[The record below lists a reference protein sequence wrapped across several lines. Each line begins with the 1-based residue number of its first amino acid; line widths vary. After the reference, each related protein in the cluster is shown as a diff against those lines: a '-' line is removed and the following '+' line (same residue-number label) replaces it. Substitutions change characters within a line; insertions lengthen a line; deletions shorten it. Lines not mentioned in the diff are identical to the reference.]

1 RWKHPTKGYVSPAE
15 FIPVA
20 ERTGQ
25 IIPISEWVL
34 NQACT
39 DIHELKRYG
48 INSVS
53 VNFSPIQFYRDDFV
67 EKIAET
73 LKHNNIQPGEITVEI
88 TENVL
93 VHDTDHITE
102 LLNELRQLG
111 LDVAIDDFGSG
122 FASLRYLNM
131 LPVNKLKIDRS
142 FTGNI
147 HQNAH
152 NAAITRGILGMTT
165 EMEIEVVAEGV
176 ETDEEYQ
183 YLREHKCDFMQGYLF
198 CRPIPIKELIEW
210 VQNRQ

>member
-1 RWKHPTKGYVSPAE
+1 VS
-15 FIPVA
+15 
-20 ERTGQ
+20 
-25 IIPISEWVL
+25 
-34 NQACT
+34 
-39 DIHELKRYG
+39 
-48 INSVS
+48 SVS
-53 VNFSPIQFYRDDFV
+53 VNFSPIQFYREDFI

-73 LKHNNIQPGEITVEI
+73 LKNHAIEPGEITVEI

-93 VHDTDHITE
+93 VHDTAHITE
-102 LLNELRQLG
+102 LLQELRQLG

-165 EMEIEVVAEGV
+165 EMNIEVVAEGV

-210 VQNRQ
+210 VQSRH